1 MTIIN
6 EFKATLISIVI
17 FLNSSKA
24 IFSFTHGLRLP
35 YEAGFFL
42 YHLHKPCFTDT
53 HLIQTPHYYEA
64 LPGGGG
70 SQVARLNFKTSRVSV
85 YKCLSLIVSFAVT
98 VTIWWREVV
107 SCRNFPFLRC
117 RYFLG
122 HVACWNLPWQC
133 LYYGQFALSL
143 GKESSHIFSKFNPF
157 NMDTFCGPL
166 CVHINRV

>member
-1 MTIIN
+1 MKQVFFFIIFIN
-6 EFKATLISIVI
+6 PA
-17 FLNSSKA
+17 
-24 IFSFTHGLRLP
+24 LRTP
-35 YEAGFFL
+35 TWYR
-42 YHLHKPCFTDT
+42 
-53 HLIQTPHYYEA
+53 HLIITRPCQ
-64 LPGGGG
+64 GGG

-122 HVACWNLPWQC
+122 HVACRNLPWQC

-143 GKESSHIFSKFNPF
+143 GKESSYIFSKFNPF

-166 CVHINRV
+166 CVHINRVWLYFSFYQSF

>member
-1 MTIIN
+1 MKQVFFFIIFIN
-6 EFKATLISIVI
+6 PA
-17 FLNSSKA
+17 
-24 IFSFTHGLRLP
+24 LRTP
-35 YEAGFFL
+35 TWYR
-42 YHLHKPCFTDT
+42 
-53 HLIQTPHYYEA
+53 HLIITRPCQ
-64 LPGGGG
+64 GGG
-70 SQVARLNFKTSRVSV
+70 SQVARLNFKTSCFSV

-122 HVACWNLPWQC
+122 HVACRNLPWQC

-157 NMDTFCGPL
+157 NTDTFCGPL
-166 CVHINRV
+166 RVHINRVWLYFSFYQSF

>member
-1 MTIIN
+1 MKQVFFFIIFIN
-6 EFKATLISIVI
+6 PA
-17 FLNSSKA
+17 
-24 IFSFTHGLRLP
+24 LRTP
-35 YEAGFFL
+35 TWYR
-42 YHLHKPCFTDT
+42 
-53 HLIQTPHYYEA
+53 HLIITRPCQ
-64 LPGGGG
+64 GGGG

-122 HVACWNLPWQC
+122 HVACRNLPWQC

-166 CVHINRV
+166 CVHINRVWLYFSFYQSF